1 MVKHVHI
8 FTKISY
14 HIIILTKINNNNCE
28 SINAIIN
35 FGRILLMKKSIVLKY
50 GLILLLLLSFISCS
64 VLKKKKNC
72 DCPEW
77 SYGKTE
83 KLKELT

>member
-1 MVKHVHI
+1 
-8 FTKISY
+8 
-14 HIIILTKINNNNCE
+14 
-28 SINAIIN
+28 
-35 FGRILLMKKSIVLKY
+35 MKKSIVLKY

-77 SYGKTE
+77 SYYKTE
-83 KLKELT
+83 KLKKLTKTKKNEKESNYCKWLF